1 MQSIRCEVSP
11 QNLSFLCNQYILNI
25 FGNIRY
31 QPLHNISWEQLSS
44 ASASASSQHSQS
56 QFSILSWQS
65 CQLVSPHHIAASFPL
80 ERNITVSSTSKTSP
94 LSQAPRSLWTPSSW
108 SPTLWTAMTTRR
120 AWPGRKLTGGLPRL
134 LQRPRGF
141 LRLDPC
147 LCLRLPS
154 LRVLDHLS
162 TLGFLLLVG
171 SFLFFHCVI
180 VFRHT
185 LFSFFT

>member
-1 MQSIRCEVSP
+1 MPSIRCEVSP
-11 QNLSFLCNQYILNI
+11 QKLSFLCNI
-25 FGNIRY
+25 FWIFW
-31 QPLHNISWEQLSS
+31 QFKKISAPPQCFLRAAFLCVSLRLLS
-44 ASASASSQHSQS
+44 A
-56 QFSILSWQS
+56 FSILSWQS

-80 ERNITVSSTSKTSP
+80 ERNITVWSTSKTSP
-94 LSQAPRSLWTPSSW
+94 LTQAPRSLWTPSSW

-120 AWPGRKLTGGLPRL
+120 TWPGRKLTGGLPRL
-134 LQRPRGF
+134 LQRPRRF

-162 TLGFLLLVG
+162 TLGFLLLVR

-180 VFRHT
+180 VFRHILNPLLT
-185 LFSFFT
+185 

>member
-1 MQSIRCEVSP
+1 MPSIRCEVPP
-11 QNLSFLCNQYILNI
+11 QKLSFLCNI
-25 FGNIRY
+25 FLIFW
-31 QPLHNISWEQLSS
+31 QFKISALHNVSWVQLSS
-44 ASASASSQHSQS
+44 ASASTSSQHSQS

-80 ERNITVSSTSKTSP
+80 KRNITVSSTSKTSP
-94 LSQAPRSLWTPSSW
+94 LSRAPRSLWTPSSW

-120 AWPGRKLTGGLPRL
+120 TWPGRKLTGGLPRL
-134 LQRPRGF
+134 LQRPRRF

-171 SFLFFHCVI
+171 SFLFFQCVI
-180 VFRHT
+180 VFRHNLYS
-185 LFSFFT
+185 LFT